1 MAALCDRC
9 RLCRRLHGYSY
20 ASIAEGCKDRTTL
33 PFSRVGAAQRCH
45 SRVGAAPVGEP
56 AAYARTMSSL
66 AQLSAVETA
75 AVRGRTRSA
84 EEVVAAALERAEA
97 SQAAYN
103 CFVAIRGDHALAEAR
118 ALDAGA
124 PGHDGPLAG
133 VPAVVKT
140 EFDVAGL
147 VTTLGG
153 RGNTTPA
160 RADSEMVRRLRAAG
174 AIVIGTTTMPEFG
187 QFAFTESAAFGVT
200 RNPWDISRSPGG
212 SSGGTAVAIATGV
225 APIGLGA
232 DGGGSIRIP
241 AACTGLVGLKV
252 TRGRVSPAPLTEHWF
267 GLVAL
272 GGLTRTAL
280 DHAVLL
286 DAIAGSLPADRWR
299 LPDPAEPFAATAAAD
314 PGPRRIVWTTR
325 PATPGVRTDPQVAAV
340 TETMARRLA
349 GLGHRV
355 RRTGARWPVFTD
367 AFMPQFYA
375 GMRIEGAQVE
385 HPERLEPRTRQT
397 IRLSGWARGPVVTG
411 ALRRAERVAAAL
423 DRRFLT
429 DADVIVLPTMPL
441 LPAPVGL
448 LDGLATVRAQIAT
461 VPYVANTAITNVTGH
476 PSISVHAGLSREG
489 WPIGVQLIA
498 RRGGEGLLLALARQ
512 LEQTRPEPIAYPT
525 STAS

>member
-1 MAALCDRC
+1 M
-9 RLCRRLHGYSY
+9 
-20 ASIAEGCKDRTTL
+20 T
-33 PFSRVGAAQRCH
+33 
-45 SRVGAAPVGEP
+45 
-56 AAYARTMSSL
+56 SL

-75 AVRGRTRSA
+75 AAVRARRLSA
-84 EEVVAAALERAEA
+84 QEVIEAALERAEA

-103 CFVAIRGDHALAEAR
+103 CFVAIRRDEAVAEAR
-118 ALDAGA
+118 ALDAGG

-160 RADSEMVRRLRAAG
+160 QADSEMVRRLRAAG
-174 AIVIGTTTMPEFG
+174 AVVIGTTTMPEFG
-187 QFAFTESAAFGVT
+187 QFPFTESVGFGVT

-212 SSGGTAVAIATGV
+212 SSGGTAVAVATGV

-252 TRGRVSPAPLTEHWF
+252 TRGRISPAPLTEHWF
-267 GLVAL
+267 GLVVL
-272 GGLTRTAL
+272 GGLTRTVA

-286 DAIAGSLPADRWR
+286 DAIAGSLPADRWQ
-299 LPDPAEPFAATAAAD
+299 LADPAEPFAVTATAN
-314 PGPRRIVWTTR
+314 PGLRRIAWTTR
-325 PATPGVRTDPQVAAV
+325 SATPGIRADPQVAAA
-340 TETMARRLA
+340 TEDVARRLA
-349 GLGHRV
+349 ALGHHV
-355 RRTGARWPVFTD
+355 QRTAARWPAFTD

-375 GMRIEGAQVE
+375 GMRIEGTQVE

-397 IRLSGWARGPVVTG
+397 IRLSGWARGPVVAA
-411 ALRRAERVAAAL
+411 ALRRAERIAATL

-429 DADVIVLPTMPL
+429 DADVIVLPT
-441 LPAPVGL
+441 LPRQVPGVGL
-448 LDGLATVRAQIAT
+448 LGGLDTVRAQLAT
-461 VPYVANTAITNVTGH
+461 VPYVANTAIANVTGH
-476 PSISVHAGLSREG
+476 PAISIHAGLSREG

-498 RRGGEGLLLALARQ
+498 RRGAESLLLALAHQ
-512 LEQTRPEPIAYPT
+512 LEQTRLAPIDFPSPDSCA
-525 STAS
+525 STA

>member
-1 MAALCDRC
+1 M
-9 RLCRRLHGYSY
+9 
-20 ASIAEGCKDRTTL
+20 
-33 PFSRVGAAQRCH
+33 
-45 SRVGAAPVGEP
+45 
-56 AAYARTMSSL
+56 
-66 AQLSAVETA
+66 
-75 AVRGRTRSA
+75 
-84 EEVVAAALERAEA
+84 
-97 SQAAYN
+97 
-103 CFVAIRGDHALAEAR
+103 
-118 ALDAGA
+118 
-124 PGHDGPLAG
+124 
-133 VPAVVKT
+133 
-140 EFDVAGL
+140 
-147 VTTLGG
+147 
-153 RGNTTPA
+153 
-160 RADSEMVRRLRAAG
+160 
-174 AIVIGTTTMPEFG
+174 
-187 QFAFTESAAFGVT
+187 
-200 RNPWDISRSPGG
+200 
-212 SSGGTAVAIATGV
+212 
-225 APIGLGA
+225 
-232 DGGGSIRIP
+232 
-241 AACTGLVGLKV
+241 
-252 TRGRVSPAPLTEHWF
+252 
-267 GLVAL
+267 
-272 GGLTRTAL
+272 
-280 DHAVLL
+280 
-286 DAIAGSLPADRWR
+286 
-299 LPDPAEPFAATAAAD
+299 
-314 PGPRRIVWTTR
+314 
-325 PATPGVRTDPQVAAV
+325 RTDPQVAAV